1 MAVEGTARPRGT
13 GGARRR
19 AVRRGGLGTLLLVV
33 ALPLWAAAGAP
44 VKEDSTNPGAAVA
57 TAHPVAT
64 AAAFEI
70 LEAGGNAFDAAVAVT
85 ATLAVVEPYG
95 SGLGGGGFWLLAG
108 DDTPAVMVDGRETA
122 PAEAHRDLYLDADG
136 ERREGAS
143 MDGPLAAGIPGTPAA
158 LAHITREHGRLEL
171 AENLRPAIRAA
182 REGVEVTA
190 TYRRLAAFRRDAL
203 AASDDAAAIF
213 LDDGAVPSEGHRF
226 TQPALAELLERL
238 ADEGP
243 AAFYEGEFAE
253 TLVAGVRAE
262 GGIWTL
268 ADLADYRVVERE
280 PVRSTYDGWTLT
292 AAAPPSS
299 GGVVLAQTL
308 NILAGHE
315 REEAAE
321 ADRLHFVVEA
331 LRRAY
336 RDRNAYLGDPDHVEM
351 PLERLLDPAYA
362 AGQRASIHPRRATD
376 SEALPPVV
384 DAGGGPSTT
393 HFSLLDAEGNRVSAT
408 LSINYP
414 FGSGFMPPGT
424 GVLLNNEMDDF
435 AAEPGRPNAYGL
447 VQGEANAV
455 GPGRR
460 PLSSMTPTF
469 LEKGDRLAILG
480 TPGGSRIITTVLQ
493 AAFGVMDGD
502 GAAAIAERPR
512 YHHQYL
518 PDVIEHEPSAI
529 PAAVREAL
537 AERGHAFDEV
547 RPFGDLQ
554 LVLRRGD
561 VLEAASD
568 PRGEG
573 EAVVR
578 PVVLAPANA
587 D

>member
-1 MAVEGTARPRGT
+1 MT
-13 GGARRR
+13 
-19 AVRRGGLGTLLLVV
+19 

-44 VKEDSTNPGAAVA
+44 VKEESGASKAAVA

-64 AAAFEI
+64 AAAFET

-108 DDTPAVMVDGRETA
+108 DETPAVMVDGRETA
-122 PAEAHRDLYLDADG
+122 PAEADHDLYLDEEG
-136 ERREGAS
+136 ERLEGAS
-143 MDGPLAAGIPGTPAA
+143 MNGPLAAGIPGTPAA
-158 LAHITREHGRLEL
+158 LVHITREHGRLGL

-182 REGVEVTA
+182 REGVPVTP
-190 TYRRLAAFRRDAL
+190 TYHRLAGFRRDAL
-203 AASDDAAAIF
+203 AASGDAAAIF
-213 LDDGAVPSEGHRF
+213 LDNGEVPDVGHRI
-226 TQPALAELLERL
+226 TQPALADLLERL
-238 ADEGP
+238 ADEGA
-243 AAFYEGEFAE
+243 AAFYEGDFAE
-253 TLVAGVRAE
+253 TLVEGVRAE
-262 GGIWTL
+262 GGIWMPE
-268 ADLADYRVVERE
+268 DLADYRVVERE
-280 PVRSTYDGWTLT
+280 PIRSEYDGWTLT

-308 NILAGHE
+308 NILSGYDLEGAD
-315 REEAAE
+315 E
-321 ADRLHFVVEA
+321 ADRLHYVVEA
-331 LRRAY
+331 LRRTY
-336 RDRNAYLGDPDHVEM
+336 RDRNAHLGDPDHVAM
-351 PLERLLDPAYA
+351 PLETLLDPAYA
-362 AGQRASIHPRRATD
+362 AGQRATIHPGRATD
-376 SEALPPVV
+376 SAALPPVV

-393 HFSLLDAEGNRVSAT
+393 HFSLLDTEGNRVAAT

-455 GPGRR
+455 GAGRR

-469 LEKGDRLAILG
+469 LEKADRLAILG
-480 TPGGSRIITTVLQ
+480 SPGGSRIITTVLQ

-502 GAAAIAERPR
+502 GASTIAERGR
-512 YHHQYL
+512 FHHQYL
-518 PDVIEHEPSAI
+518 PDVIEHEPAAI
-529 PAAVREAL
+529 PASVREEL
-537 AERGHAFDEV
+537 AERGHVLEEV

-554 LVLRRGD
+554 LVVRRGE

-573 EAVVR
+573 KAEVR
-578 PVVLAPANA
+578 PVLVAPATA